1 VTWKKKA
8 KKPETT
14 TQHTTMSDFKEW
26 YTSVKPFTRY
36 YLTLSFGVTVAVNFG
51 LIPLHVVLFNP
62 Q

>member
-1 VTWKKKA
+1 
-8 KKPETT
+8 
-14 TQHTTMSDFKEW
+14 MSDFKEW